1 MKKNNIFF
9 PCLIPSMFFRGC
21 VPTCI
26 WEITSKYVTEIMF
39 SGARYTKRGV
49 FVWNK
54 RSFWKLSYRS
64 SKRMLLTLIALIALI
79 DRGLW
84 NRNFDPRR
92 EAFGVVDDCNGSNV
106 WKLTLRMPR
115 VVVFVAVEELFPD
128 NDVSSDIPSAL

>member
-1 MKKNNIFF
+1 M
-9 PCLIPSMFFRGC
+9 
-21 VPTCI
+21 
-26 WEITSKYVTEIMF
+26 
-39 SGARYTKRGV
+39 
-49 FVWNK
+49 
-54 RSFWKLSYRS
+54 
-64 SKRMLLTLIALIALI
+64 ALIALI

-84 NRNFDPRR
+84 NIWNFDPRR